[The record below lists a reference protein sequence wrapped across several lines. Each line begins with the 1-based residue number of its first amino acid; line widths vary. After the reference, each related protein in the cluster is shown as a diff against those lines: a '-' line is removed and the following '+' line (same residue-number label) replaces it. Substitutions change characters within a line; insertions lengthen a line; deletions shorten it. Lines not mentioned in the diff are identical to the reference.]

1 MKMFSIR
8 IIEAED
14 TTDPPKGWTVA
25 TEPSKKFPPLLSVP
39 VNNEKV
45 VESLHGL
52 EKKAIIYV

>member
-1 MKMFSIR
+1 MKMFFIR

-52 EKKAIIYV
+52 EKKKQ